1 MPRAAI
7 SNQISENQLH
17 FNPQYP
23 FYSPADFTH
32 LHPFQPYPSMNAEN
46 NHWHDVK
53 TRFKIGQEVEGRVV
67 HKAPFGDF
75 VDIGA
80 GFPTLLEIIQM
91 PEPPPGLSLGDVNPV
106 GASVKA
112 RIASFEETPEK
123 QIRLT
128 QKP

>member
-1 MPRAAI
+1 M
-7 SNQISENQLH
+7 
-17 FNPQYP
+17 
-23 FYSPADFTH
+23 
-32 LHPFQPYPSMNAEN
+32 HPEDINWN
-46 NHWHDVK
+46 DVK
-53 TRFKIGQEVEGRVV
+53 ARFKIGQEVEGRVV

-91 PEPPPGLSLGDVNPV
+91 PVPLPGQSPGDLNPV
-106 GASVKA
+106 GSAVKA